1 MESFERVQWGSERC
15 WRQIKADGDAD
26 KTVRE
31 RQRLLSS
38 TPCPRITHTHTVCIY
53 FQLAV
58 SGTQSCAAVRVAHQH
73 ICKDTFT
80 SKTCQII
87 FYNYR
92 HVQGYPPPT
101 FRCSYFL
108 IYNSSHT
115 HTLFLKRG
123 RVTSLTYPSSD
134 GTGTEEQRV
143 AKN

>member
-92 HVQGYPPPT
+92 HVQGYTPPPHLDVVT
-101 FRCSYFL
+101 SLFTTPL
-108 IYNSSHT
+108 T
-115 HTLFLKRG
+115 HTLCFLKGVGSPLSPTLLPMEQGQR
-123 RVTSLTYPSSD
+123 SS
-134 GTGTEEQRV
+134 V
-143 AKN
+143 